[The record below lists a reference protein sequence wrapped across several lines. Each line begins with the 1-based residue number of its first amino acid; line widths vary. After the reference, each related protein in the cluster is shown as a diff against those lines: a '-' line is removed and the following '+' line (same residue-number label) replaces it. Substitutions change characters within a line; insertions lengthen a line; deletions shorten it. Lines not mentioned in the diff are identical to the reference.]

1 MFELLRDGPRPV
13 GELAEALPVSRP
25 AVSQH
30 LKVLKDA
37 GLVRERVAGTKR
49 FYSID
54 TDALADVRAYF
65 EEFWDRALASFK
77 EQAER
82 RDG

>member
-1 MFELLRDGPRPV
+1 
-13 GELAEALPVSRP
+13 
-25 AVSQH
+25 VSQH

-37 GLVRERVAGTKR
+37 GLVRERSEGARR

-54 TDALADVRAYF
+54 TDSLADVRAYF
-65 EEFWDRALASFK
+65 EDFWDRALASFK

-82 RDG
+82 R